1 MDDAGRCANPGC
13 GKPIVRAATGRRA
26 KYCSSTCRVQAKRDR
41 DRQAE
46 EATERAE
53 TLRHARN
60 TIEDLRPVLGE
71 TVYGSIGLRPI
82 LAELYSAAIDP
93 DRATAADLEGWIDRL
108 MMEVNILAVTA
119 REHRAAL
126 DTVTELEA
134 RTANQR

>member
-1 MDDAGRCANPGC
+1 MDDAGRCANRGC

-46 EATERAE
+46 EEAERAE
-53 TLRHARN
+53 ALRHARN

-71 TVYGSIGLRPI
+71 TVYGSIGIRPI
-82 LAELYSAAIDP
+82 LAELYSAAVDS
-93 DRATAADLEGWIDRL
+93 DRATAADLEGWIARL
-108 MMEVNILAVTA
+108 VMEVNLLAITA

-126 DTVTELEA
+126 DTVAELEA
-134 RTANQR
+134 RAAEQ